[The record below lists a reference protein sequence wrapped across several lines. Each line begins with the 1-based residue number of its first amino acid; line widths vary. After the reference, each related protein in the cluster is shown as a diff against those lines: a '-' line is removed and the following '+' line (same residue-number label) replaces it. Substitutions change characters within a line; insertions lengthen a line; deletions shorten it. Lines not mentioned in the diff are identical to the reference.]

1 MSKRIGMIG
10 LGVMGAPMARQLLEK
25 FGSLTVLD
33 IDPGKTESFSKDN
46 ANIVS
51 SPLEVGE
58 SSQLVVLSLP
68 TSDAVKSVILA
79 EDGLIHGMKAGGT
92 IIDCSTTDPAIT
104 RGIAAELAEQKIL
117 FLDAPV
123 SGGQSA
129 AIDGTLSIMVGGD
142 EKVFEESLEVLETIG
157 TTVTRVGDIGMGQ
170 VTKLINNMIVAAA
183 FAIIAE
189 GFALGA
195 KSGLD
200 AKSLYQAIRNGW
212 AGSRILDVSVP
223 AILEHNFKPG
233 GTIDLHYK
241 DLNYALELANQQD
254 VPVPVTTCVHEI
266 FKAARAA
273 GKGPMAQ
280 PVLITLWEELM
291 KMEVR

>member
-10 LGVMGAPMARQLLEK
+10 LGVMGAPMARQIIER
-25 FGSLTVLD
+25 FGSLTVFD
-33 IDPGKTESFSKDN
+33 MDPGRAESFRGDN
-46 ANIVS
+46 ANIAS
-51 SPLEVGE
+51 GLLEVGE
-58 SSQLVVLSLP
+58 SSELVVLSLP
-68 TSDAVKSVILA
+68 TSDAVKSVILG
-79 EDGLIHGMKAGGT
+79 EDGLIRGMKAGGT

-104 RGIAAELAEQKIL
+104 KGIAAELAEKKIL

-123 SGGQSA
+123 SGGQQA

-142 EKVFEESLEVLETIG
+142 EKVFEESLEVLEAIG

-183 FAIIAE
+183 FAVIAE
-189 GFALGA
+189 GFALGV

-200 AKSLYQAIRNGW
+200 AKGLYEAIRNGW
-212 AGSRILDVSVP
+212 AGSKVLDVSVP
-223 AILEHNFKPG
+223 AMLERNFKPG

-241 DLNYALELANQQD
+241 DLNYALGLANQED

-266 FKAARAA
+266 FKTARAA
-273 GKGPMAQ
+273 GKGSMAQ
-280 PVLITLWEELM
+280 PVLITLWEDLL
-291 KMEVR
+291 KIQVR